1 MRTPHNERVNPAKA
15 DLRKTRTSR
24 AEESC
29 PERKCILSGE
39 TGPRDRLIRLA
50 ISPDG
55 PDGAAQVLPD
65 LLARAPGRGA
75 WLGVSRAELEAAMG
89 AGKPGGKSGAKQGG
103 KLRGALARAFKGSR
117 LEVPD
122 DLPDRIELG
131 LKRLLCDRLGLEM
144 RAGKLILGTD
154 RIAEQARSGRVAML
168 MHAGDAS
175 LDGNRKLDQAWRV
188 GRDLEGS
195 GAQGIRLPLDRAA
208 LSVAL
213 GRDNVVHLALAD
225 AGSAERIKPVLARL
239 LHFIGR
245 VGEAEQAGNNAGNDA
260 DVPHIADHRDDEL
273 NFEG

>member
-1 MRTPHNERVNPAKA
+1 MRTPHNERVNSAKA
-15 DLRKTRTSR
+15 DTRKTRTSR
-24 AEESC
+24 AQESC

-39 TGPRDRLIRLA
+39 TAPRDSLIRLA

-55 PDGAAQVLPD
+55 PDGTAQVLPD

-75 WLGVSRAELEAAMG
+75 WLGVSRAELETALS
-89 AGKPGGKSGAKQGG
+89 KG
-103 KLRGALARAFKGSR
+103 KLRGALARAFKGTR
-117 LEVPD
+117 LEVPE

-131 LKRLLCDRLGLEM
+131 LRRLLCDRLGLEM

-225 AGSAERIKPVLARL
+225 ERSAERIKPVLTRL
-239 LHFIGR
+239 LHFIGQF
-245 VGEAEQAGNNAGNDA
+245 GEAGQAGNVAENNAGAPHSA
-260 DVPHIADHRDDEL
+260 DQLDDEL
-273 NFEG
+273 SFEG